1 MAAMP
6 GETAGGRE
14 AARAPDDIPFTR
26 VAIVGMGLMGGS
38 LGLALKARQ
47 PGIVVVGVARRRSV
61 VDLALH
67 MGAADEATTDLAEGV
82 GQADLVVLSTPV
94 RTLIRQIPEVAGY
107 MQPGAVLTDMGST
120 KAAIMRAMAQAPWGI
135 QPVGGHPMCGKEVA
149 GLEVAEAT
157 LYEGATWP
165 LTPLERTDPAATAG
179 MRALV
184 QAVGARPIMIEP
196 DRHDRLVAAI
206 SHLPYL
212 LAVALTGV
220 VDEVGEQDDLV
231 WALAASGFRDTSRVA
246 ASDLAMMLDILATN
260 RRYVAAMAGRFH
272 RRLGQLIVALEAGDD
287 AEATDLRPRLEEAR
301 EKRVWWGE
309 WKETM
314 KRAASEA
321 AGEARGDPG

>member
-1 MAAMP
+1 MAAP
-6 GETAGGRE
+6 PRETSAGRE
-14 AARAPDDIPFTR
+14 AAPDDIPFTR

-38 LGLALKARQ
+38 LGLALKARS
-47 PGIVVVGVARRRSV
+47 PRTTVVGVARRRSV
-61 VDLALH
+61 VDLALQ

-94 RTLIRQIPEVAGY
+94 RTLIRQIPEVAGS

-120 KAAIMRAMAQAPWGI
+120 KAAIMRAMAQAPWSI

-157 LYEGATWP
+157 LYDGATWP

-220 VDEVGEQDDLV
+220 VDEVGEQDELV

-287 AEATDLRPRLEEAR
+287 AETTDLRPRLEAAQ
-301 EKRVWWGE
+301 EKRIWWGE
-309 WKETM
+309 WKAALQ
-314 KRAASEA
+314 RAALEA
-321 AGEARGDPG
+321 ARSQAGGESA

>member
-1 MAAMP
+1 MAASSV
-6 GETAGGRE
+6 ESSRE
-14 AARAPDDIPFTR
+14 AKADDIPFRR

-38 LGLALKARQ
+38 LGLALKERC
-47 PGIVVVGVARRRSV
+47 PRTTVVGIARRASV
-61 VDLALH
+61 VDLALR
-67 MGAADEATTDLAEGV
+67 MGAADEATTDMAEGV
-82 GQADLVVLSTPV
+82 RQADLVVLSTPV
-94 RTLIRQIPEVAGY
+94 RTLIRQIPEVAAH

-120 KAAIMRAMAQAPWGI
+120 KAAIMRAMAGVSWSI

-149 GLEVAEAT
+149 GLDAAEAT

-220 VDEVGEQDDLV
+220 VDEVADQDDLV
-231 WALAASGFRDTSRVA
+231 WALAASGFRDTSRLA
-246 ASDLAMMLDILATN
+246 ASDMAMMLDILATN

-287 AEATDLRPRLEEAR
+287 AEVADLRPRLEAAR
-301 EKRVWWGE
+301 DKRIWWGE
-309 WKETM
+309 WKAALKREAA
-314 KRAASEA
+314 RAARSETK
-321 AGEARGDPG
+321 GDEDSA